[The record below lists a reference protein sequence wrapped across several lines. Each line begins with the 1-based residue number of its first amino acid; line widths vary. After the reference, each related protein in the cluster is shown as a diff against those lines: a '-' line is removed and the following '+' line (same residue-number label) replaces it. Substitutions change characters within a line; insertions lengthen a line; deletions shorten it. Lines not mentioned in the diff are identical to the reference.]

1 MADSDK
7 QLPIEQQQQQQHQQ
21 DVEQGDAAQAQLK
34 SLPPK
39 EVIGN

>member
-7 QLPIEQQQQQQHQQ
+7 QLPIEQQQQQHQQ